1 MKLTSEQRHTLKM
14 FEAIRD
20 EVVASE
26 FGKGEPEDAGEY
38 LACAQQA
45 LRSLEQ
51 AILAR
56 NPKDALTE
64 LAVIAATATV
74 FAVTFIAFIP
84 ADEIA
89 KRN

>member
-20 EVVASE
+20 EVVAGE
-26 FGKGEPEDAGEY
+26 FGKDDSETAVAY
-38 LACAQQA
+38 LGCVKQSLVA
-45 LRSLEQ
+45 LEE
-51 AILAR
+51 AIVAR

-84 ADEIA
+84 PNEIA